1 MKPKTFS
8 PSRLA
13 FTLVELLVVIA
24 IISVLV
30 ALLLPAVQAAR
41 EAARRTQCENNLKQ
55 IGLTVHNYG
64 SALKALPSSS
74 RPGGS
79 TTAPRI
85 GVLTALLPYMEEGT
99 LVKNYDFTLNWDAS
113 TGKDGANLSI
123 TSKTIA
129 GLICPS
135 DPQDATRLD
144 GDPQTSA
151 TITSWGP
158 YVAVTDYSPTIG
170 VHPDLG
176 SKSNISPSGKPLL
189 NLVDDGTIGWDAANK
204 CANSGILRKN
214 ANPQFKDVSDG
225 LSKTILFAESVGRP
239 YVLQKGRVVN
249 DDVVNYHQNGG
260 GWARPAS
267 DITLHGSLTDGTA
280 LGGPCSMNCTNGEY
294 YPTYNVAPWF
304 SEGTSEIYATHPG
317 GANFCFGDG
326 SVHFLAEN
334 IDIRMLARLIARND
348 GLQITGVSY

>member
-1 MKPKTFS
+1 MKRNLFKPIRS
-8 PSRLA
+8 A

-24 IISVLV
+24 IIAVLI

-55 IGLTVHNYG
+55 IGLTVQNYA
-64 SALKALPSSS
+64 SALKILPSSS

-79 TTAPRI
+79 TTSPR
-85 GVLTALLPYMEEGT
+85 VDLMTLLLPYMEEGT
-99 LVKNYDFTLNWDAS
+99 LVKEYDFTLNWDAS

-123 TSKTIA
+123 TSKPI
-129 GLICPS
+129 GSLICPS
-135 DPQDATRLD
+135 DPQDSNRLD

-151 TITSWGP
+151 TIPNWGP

-176 SKSNISPSGKPLL
+176 TLSGISPSGKPLL
-189 NLVDDGTIGWDAANK
+189 NLVDDQTITWDATNK
-204 CANSGILRKN
+204 SATSGILRKN
-214 ANPQFKDVSDG
+214 ASPQFKDVTDG

-239 YVLQKGRVVN
+239 YVMQKGRVVN

-260 GWARPAS
+260 GWSRPAS
-267 DITLHGSLTDGTA
+267 DITLHGSLQDGTA
-280 LGGPCSMNCTNGEY
+280 LGGPCPMNCTNGEY

-304 SEGTSEIYATHPG
+304 SEGTSEIYSQHPG
-317 GANFCFGDG
+317 GANLAFGDG
-326 SVHFLAEN
+326 SVHFIAES
-334 IDIRMLARLIARND
+334 IDIRMLARLIARAD
-348 GLQITGVSY
+348 SLQITGVSY